1 MAEKIDFIA
10 DTSAIIGVLRRD
22 AGIEEKIRGK
32 EFAITFVTLAELS
45 LGVLKAARPEAAWS
59 RIQDVIGNC
68 QMFHASTLTPAVYA
82 RIYFDSRATWHH
94 DTDQR
99 HLDRRVSGRS
109 TVANPCTGRALLEGG
124 RPVGDRLLIWR
135 RRTARAQANQH
146 TRQPD
151 ARRKTSR

>member
-1 MAEKIDFIA
+1 MAGKIDFIA

-82 RIYFDSRATWHH
+82 RIYFD
-94 DTDQR
+94 
-99 HLDRRVSGRS
+99 LERRG
-109 TVANPCTGRALLEGG
+109 AMIPINDIWIAALAVEA
-124 RPVGDRLLIWR
+124 RLPIL
-135 RRTARAQANQH
+135 ARDEH
-146 TRQPD
+146 F
-151 ARRKTSR
+151 